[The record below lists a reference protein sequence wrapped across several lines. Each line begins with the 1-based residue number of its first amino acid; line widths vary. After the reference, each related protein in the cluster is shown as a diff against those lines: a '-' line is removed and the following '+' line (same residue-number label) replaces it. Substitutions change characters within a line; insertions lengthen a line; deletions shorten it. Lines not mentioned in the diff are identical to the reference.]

1 MTLNVSDATSI
12 KLNGQNVA
20 KISDGT
26 NTLWEN
32 KEYNL
37 NYMWMQNTSD
47 EVGTFTL
54 TKTGTPNATELYYS
68 LDKFHWTA
76 LDLTQA
82 TNTVSVPAGG
92 KIWFRGDNPNGFN
105 FASTHRFIMG
115 MNVPHTIGGDLRSLV
130 SRLEFESVTNMTQGC
145 YCGLFESDV
154 NISSARELNIG
165 YASVSQLGLGGMFYG
180 CVSLSVLPAL
190 TGIASVGSYGFNGFA
205 RNTAIRGVDVSG
217 VTSVS
222 TNSFLNAFNGCTSL
236 VYVKCPNIVSWSDS
250 IFSGWLE
257 NTSPSGTFVKPS
269 DLTVTTSSASGIPSG
284 WTVGNYH
291 TWLSFHDVSGSANT
305 LTLTKTGTPAAVELE
320 YSTDKVNW
328 STWTESNGVRTYSI
342 PANGTVWVRG
352 NNSGFSESSSNYYKF
367 AFSKNA
373 HSNGTVMSLVDKT
386 CQAAVIPS
394 NGAFR
399 QLFQSSTTLKKAP
412 ALTANGLKDSCY
424 YGTFDGCSGLA
435 DVSNIR
441 LDARNISASAYTIMF
456 RGCSSIVTPPTF
468 INVALTA
475 GAGSMNDMF
484 KNCSSMTS
492 VPSMN
497 VGSVSANSFWSAFY
511 GCTSITDASPIKLN
525 AVNMFSNCYR
535 AMFSGCTG
543 LVTAPEIMGTDFSNV
558 GSGNGCF
565 NSMFINCTALKSI
578 KVHFTSWDTN
588 ATSNWT
594 QGVGSTGTFYK
605 PSSLPS
611 TKNSSG
617 NPSGSD
623 YIPYNWNVADI

>member
-1 MTLNVSDATSI
+1 MTFDVSDATSI
-12 KLNGQNVA
+12 KLNGQNVT

-92 KIWFRGDNPNGFN
+92 KIWFRGDNANGFN
-105 FASTHRFIMG
+105 APSDNAFKFNMSVSHKA
-115 MNVPHTIGGDLRSLV
+115 GGDIRSLL
-130 SRLEFESVTNMTQGC
+130 SSTDFEGVASMTQGC
-145 YCGLFESDV
+145 YGYLFMNDTNLTDASDV
-154 NISSARELNIG
+154 FVVFSTIPNDGFLD
-165 YASVSQLGLGGMFYG
+165 MFYG
-180 CVSLSVLPAL
+180 CSSL
-190 TGIASVGSYGFNGFA
+190 ASIPSLINVTTVGDNGLRGFA
-205 RNTAIRGVDVSG
+205 FGTMITSADISG
-217 VTSVS
+217 VLTIG
-222 TNSFLNAFNGCTSL
+222 TNGLRNAFFGCSNL
-236 VYVKCPNIVSWSDS
+236 KYVKCPNVVTWDTGKAYNWLSGVSA
-250 IFSGWLE
+250 
-257 NTSPSGTFVKPS
+257 NGTFVKPS

-305 LTLTKTGTPAAVELE
+305 LTLTKTGKPAAVGLE

-328 STWTESNGVRTYSI
+328 STWNESNGVRTYSI

-386 CQAAVIPS
+386 CQSAVIPS

-399 QLFQSSTTLKKAP
+399 QLFQGSTTLKKAP

-435 DVSNIR
+435 DVSNIQ
-441 LDARNISASAYTIMF
+441 LGARVVSASAYTIMF

-468 INVALTA
+468 TNVALTA
-475 GAGSMNDMF
+475 GTGSMNDMF

-535 AMFSGCTG
+535 GMFSGCTG
-543 LVTAPEIMGTDFSNV
+543 LVTAPEIMGTDFANAS
-558 GSGNGCF
+558 GCF
-565 NSMFINCTALKSI
+565 NLMFANCTSLKTI

-588 ATSNWT
+588 QTSNWT

-623 YIPYNWNVADI
+623 YIPYNWNVANI